1 MSAAAPH
8 CGQCGAAI
16 HVPADLSV
24 LQMRCQYCGY
34 TQPVPDFVA
43 RQQALQ
49 QQQMQQRIVADVQ
62 STGKNMSRMIMLFV
76 AATLVLS
83 LGFTAIMM
91 LRGFGLLGD

>member
-1 MSAAAPH
+1 MSATAPR
-8 CGQCGAAI
+8 CGQCGAAM

-43 RQQALQ
+43 RQHVLQ
-49 QQQMQQRIVADVQ
+49 QQQMQKQIADGIQ
-62 STGKNMSRMIMLFV
+62 STGKSMTRMITIFV

-83 LGFTAIMM
+83 LGFTALMM
-91 LRGFGLLGD
+91 LRSFGLLGD